1 MVIMDD
7 VLQFAQVSSA
17 AIDVPHVMALV
28 CDPRAGAVATFV
40 GAVRNHDGGRDVAGL
55 SYSAH
60 PSAQDTLAHVAQEF
74 ADRPGVH
81 RLAVAH
87 RIGDLEIGDVAL
99 FAAVSASHRAEAFPV
114 LEELVNRIKAA
125 VPIWKHQEYA
135 DGTKDWPGSTDQDS
149 SAGPSSADSTRGDR
163 AC

>member
-7 VLQFAQVSSA
+7 VLRFAQVSSA
-17 AIDVPHVMALV
+17 AIDVPRVMALV
-28 CDPRAGAVATFV
+28 SDPQAGAVATFV
-40 GAVRNHDGGRDVAGL
+40 GAVRNHDGGRAVAAL

-60 PSAQDTLAHVAQEF
+60 PSAEEILEQVAQEF
-74 ADRPGVH
+74 VNRPGVH
-81 RLAVAH
+81 GLAVAH
-87 RIGDLEIGDVAL
+87 RVGDLEIGDVAL

-125 VPIWKHQEYA
+125 VPIWKRQEYA
-135 DGTKDWPGSTDQDS
+135 DGTKDWPGSTDQS
-149 SAGPSSADSTRGDR
+149 SEP

>member
-7 VLQFAQVSSA
+7 VLRFAQVSSA
-17 AIDVPHVMALV
+17 AIDVPQVMALV
-28 CDPRAGAVATFV
+28 SDPQAGAIATFV
-40 GAVRNHDGGRDVAGL
+40 GAVRNHDGGRDVAAL
-55 SYSAH
+55 SYTAH
-60 PSAQDTLAHVAQEF
+60 PSAEEILEQVAQEF

-87 RIGDLEIGDVAL
+87 RVGDLEIGDVAL

-135 DGTKDWPGSTDQDS
+135 DGTKDWPGSTGENL
-149 SAGPSSADSTRGDR
+149 AHRI
-163 AC
+163 